1 MHISVARGEDSI
13 YPTLVVGKLTQEE
26 PKKLILTLI
35 DFDFAL
41 WLNFVNGTLINT
53 SMHC

>member
-1 MHISVARGEDSI
+1 MFHRVCPKPKMHISVARGEDSI

-41 WLNFVNGTLINT
+41 
-53 SMHC
+53 